1 MDPRSRYWPVL
12 LFLVV
17 IAGTL
22 WCQTTA
28 PVTLQVAPKDL
39 SMSAGE
45 QRQVLVIASVSGNA
59 VRKLRLHAQ
68 SEPGTRVNVG
78 RSAKLPGEVRG
89 DVSWPVSITKAADG
103 RTASRIVFEAQYETG
118 DPTSPVPGV
127 ASVALDL
134 TIKQLPKNEE
144 VATAVVQTSFDKLEE
159 RRPQDVY
166 LVVTNLTD
174 VPLEVTEV
182 SANLPAFVSVS
193 TSNTSVATPQ
203 GSTVTSSSV
212 FQGAGLL
219 YSSAGQVA
227 PLMIP
232 PRQDHIF
239 HMVLQIPDYT
249 AVLTGKYLMLFD
261 VKLRYTK
268 DGYTTNSSI
277 TTNKDFQAGVLGEQE
292 FVGVTSVPFLL
303 LPGFLVV
310 TILGLLLTKVW
321 PKSTLEIDY
330 KKPEFYLI
338 GTAVSL
344 VFVLAY
350 HPASRWL
357 YWQLW
362 HVKLPSRDLFSGF
375 SLEDI
380 INIWVIAV
388 AVAVLPWAVIG
399 GGARLWA
406 AARARRQR
414 EITPTPL
421 DEPLNVLYRLQKA
434 GKSFRLAQANMA
446 GRAGQPL
453 WELPLP
459 TPDPAKKWV
468 SGRIRVM
475 IPAALAE
482 GELQPTVATF
492 RSLLNDDTGAQTKA
506 LYDLLNGV
514 KDKIHI
520 RWDPDQPPLLVDN
533 KDALTAPGK
542 PDEFILEK
550 A

>member
-12 LFLVV
+12 LFLVL

-68 SEPGTRVNVG
+68 AEPGTRVNVG

-193 TSNTSVATPQ
+193 TSNTSAATPQ

-277 TTNKDFQAGVLGEQE
+277 TTNKEFQAGVLGEQE